1 MPTCTK
7 NKWAMHTSERST
19 TLDEFDESSLSP
31 KRNCGT
37 REFLLALSL
46 LAHFWLARNPDL
58 SLPSETS
65 MCLAPTERDLKN
77 LDNYMLGKTGAII
90 YIPINSSFAG
100 QLPPCCAF
108 CFPEADSRGGSRG
121 ARAVAARA
129 QGVPRKCREINVPR
143 GASRHRN
150 DS

>member
-1 MPTCTK
+1 
-7 NKWAMHTSERST
+7 MHTSERST

-77 LDNYMLGKTGAII
+77 PDNYLLGEKKGEKNWKGRLRATDASEQAPKTALPKPRQLAPGTMELFSHLLQMLH
-90 YIPINSSFAG
+90 
-100 QLPPCCAF
+100 L
-108 CFPEADSRGGSRG
+108 
-121 ARAVAARA
+121 
-129 QGVPRKCREINVPR
+129 
-143 GASRHRN
+143 
-150 DS
+150 